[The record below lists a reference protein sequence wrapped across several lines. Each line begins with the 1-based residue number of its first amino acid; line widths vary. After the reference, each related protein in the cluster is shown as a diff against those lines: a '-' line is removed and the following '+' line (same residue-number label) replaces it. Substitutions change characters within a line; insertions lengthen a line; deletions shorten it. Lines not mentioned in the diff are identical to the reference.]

1 MIGETLYP
9 LVELLEPLF
18 TPEITGMLL
27 ELPRTQIFQC
37 IESPEA
43 LKEKVNEAIVI
54 IMDWFPKQM
63 NLDELETMEFRAAMI
78 FGDKEYGNSHQHQQL
93 RRWRRGKKQPDEANR
108 YYQSLGETFG
118 GPGKDFGSMNMD
130 ELLKSIWTAE
140 EAQAMSMTSS
150 AAATAVAQPCGG
162 GNLQRQGSSTLP
174 RTISQKTVDEV
185 WKCLITKDAW

>member
-1 MIGETLYP
+1 MPPFFSVYRFDDPLTCAAFRRFHVVALTAALENQTSSEQRTMIGETLYP

-78 FGDKEYGNSHQHQQL
+78 LSHL
-93 RRWRRGKKQPDEANR
+93 
-108 YYQSLGETFG
+108 
-118 GPGKDFGSMNMD
+118 
-130 ELLKSIWTAE
+130 
-140 EAQAMSMTSS
+140 
-150 AAATAVAQPCGG
+150 
-162 GNLQRQGSSTLP
+162 
-174 RTISQKTVDEV
+174 
-185 WKCLITKDAW
+185 